1 VKGSIH
7 KPSLELGR
15 SPLCNQW
22 RYGALETARQW
33 RLLPS
38 RLLPKSWSRQKYRK
52 GVGEKSEGQ
61 IINDGGELGR
71 SSEEKSQ
78 FEPEA
83 LALKH
88 TLNMPC
94 HTDAQRFEGNIEAV

>member
-1 VKGSIH
+1 MTEANEEDEVK
-7 KPSLELGR
+7 K
-15 SPLCNQW
+15 
-22 RYGALETARQW
+22 
-33 RLLPS
+33 
-38 RLLPKSWSRQKYRK
+38 KSK
-52 GVGEKSEGQ
+52 
-61 IINDGGELGR
+61 
-71 SSEEKSQ
+71 